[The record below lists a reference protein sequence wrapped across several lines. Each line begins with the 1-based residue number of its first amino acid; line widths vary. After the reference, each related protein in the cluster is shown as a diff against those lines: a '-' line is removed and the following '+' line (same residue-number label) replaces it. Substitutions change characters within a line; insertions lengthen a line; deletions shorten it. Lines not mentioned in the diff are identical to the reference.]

1 MQIVKKQTPTP
12 RVLEP
17 QARTVES
24 LRETLADLERS
35 LHSREE
41 LALTQA
47 PDVLDAI
54 QMASNRELAI
64 EQLDRNTK
72 SLLAVQDALVRIEA
86 GAYGICKD
94 CEEPI
99 AQKRLVALPWATRCV
114 SCQSKMDERESTST
128 EMDWSDAA

>member
-1 MQIVKKQTPTP
+1 MQIVKKQIPTP

-54 QMASNRELAI
+54 QMAANRELAI

-72 SLLAVQDALVRIEA
+72 SLVAVQDALGRIEA

-114 SCQSKMDERESTST
+114 SCQSKMDELESSNT

>member
-54 QMASNRELAI
+54 QMAANRELAI

-72 SLLAVQDALVRIEA
+72 SLVAVQDALGRIEA

-114 SCQSKMDERESTST
+114 SCQSKMDELESSNT